1 MTLSY
6 LKLEDKKMPIIKA
19 PENYINEPDI
29 IKKAGEYIKKYGRN
43 ALVTGS
49 KTALKASAGSR

>member
-1 MTLSY
+1 
-6 LKLEDKKMPIIKA
+6 MPIIKA